1 MEKDDDA
8 TAQLGKDAGKRLKKL
23 REEWDKPI
31 GGFGTEKLTV
41 ADLRLLLEHS
51 PPVQELIRLIVSGDS
66 LTCSPEH
73 KPPQFDAAQAQDVQ
87 TQAPAWQQ
95 DLIACQKEQDK
106 LHQQLQDATE
116 KQKKLQ
122 AENRRLDKELTAQ
135 RQSAQPSALALLRS
149 DQALA
154 ERLGLGGLPKDPVD
168 ALIRSVAVL
177 SQMGTIER
185 LWDALKETCERERR
199 RASPEEVSL
208 LQSTLEWHNH
218 NWQQRPYALSQPR
231 VGEPFDFNTQLR
243 SSSTSGGEKIAA
255 LWLPGIV
262 AGNGDMQKKALV
274 TTQ

>member
-8 TAQLGKDAGKRLKKL
+8 VQLAKETHKWLKKL
-23 REEWDKPI
+23 GEEWDKPTGSLI
-31 GGFGTEKLTV
+31 LEKITIR
-41 ADLRLLLEHS
+41 DLRLLLKHF
-51 PPVQELIRLIVSGDS
+51 PPVQELIRQIASDEP
-66 LTCSPEH
+66 LTSSAAH
-73 KPPQFDAAQAQDVQ
+73 KPPQFDALQA
-87 TQAPAWQQ
+87 QAPALQQ
-95 DLIACQKEQDK
+95 DLIACREEQGK
-106 LHQQLQDATE
+106 LVQQLQGAKE
-116 KQKKLQ
+116 ELKKLQ

>member
-31 GGFGTEKLTV
+31 GVFVTEKLTV

-51 PPVQELIRLIVSGDS
+51 PPVQELIRLVVAGDS

-73 KPPQFDAAQAQDVQ
+73 KPPQFDAVPAQDPALQQ
-87 TQAPAWQQ
+87 T
-95 DLIACQKEQDK
+95 LITCQKELDK
-106 LHQQLQDATE
+106 LRQQLQDATE

-122 AENRRLDKELTAQ
+122 TENRRLEKELTAQ
-135 RQSAQPSALALLRS
+135 RDSAQPPTLAFLRS

-154 ERLGLGGLPKDPVD
+154 ERLGLGGLPKDPVQ

-208 LQSTLEWHNH
+208 LQTALEWHNH

-243 SSSTSGGEKIAA
+243 SSSTSGGEKITA

-262 AGNGDMQKKALV
+262 AGNGAIQKKALV
-274 TTQ
+274 ATQ